1 MIIVAQGYENK
12 GLRYTVRS
20 AVPQDAHQLSALR
33 LKIDGETEN
42 LDRVQGEAFIGPEG
56 FRSLIAAD
64 MASGTNLFLVAEVQ
78 DRLAGFARC
87 EGSPLRR
94 LAHQA
99 EFGVGVLQEFWG
111 YGIGRSLLEQS
122 IGWADTI
129 SLDKLSLKVLERND
143 KGIRLY
149 ESLGFEVEG
158 VLRRDKRLADGQFYS
173 TIVMGRLR
181 GDRGGSVSQM

>member
-1 MIIVAQGYENK
+1 MIIDAQEYKNK
-12 GLRYTVRS
+12 GLRYMVRS
-20 AVPQDAHQLSALR
+20 AVPQDAPQLSALR
-33 LKIDGETEN
+33 LKVDGETEN
-42 LDRVQGEAFIGPEG
+42 LDRVQGEGFIDPEG

-64 MASGTNLFLVAEVQ
+64 TASSTNLFLVAEVQ

-94 LAHQA
+94 LAHLA

-122 IGWADTI
+122 ISWAEAI
-129 SLDKLSLKVLERND
+129 GLEKLSLKVLEGND
-143 KGIRLY
+143 KAIRLY

-158 VLRRDKRLADGQFYS
+158 VLRRDKLLADGQFYS

-181 GDRGGSVSQM
+181 GDRGGSVGRM